1 MPPIGKADHDIVYVE
16 YDIKAKRIQQAPR
29 KIYLYKRADMDGLR
43 DHLARYRDSFL
54 SSDHSHMSVNDMWV
68 SFKSEVLAAIERFIP
83 SKMTKTKY
91 SSPWIDSSI
100 KRLIK
105 RRDRLYFRA
114 RKSCSPDIKSHYKRF
129 RAHVQKVIRDAYRK
143 HISGIFSFDTDS
155 ADPDCPRKNEKAKK
169 FWSFVKSLKKDA
181 FGINSLRENGILKTD
196 TLDKANIC
204 NRQFESAFTRESD
217 TEIPSK
223 GTSPFSPMGE
233 ITVDPKGV
241 LKLLNN
247 LNIHKAS
254 GPDGLSARVLK
265 ECSSEISVMLALIYN
280 ESLAQGTVPDDWRQ
294 ANVAPVFKKGEK
306 YNAANYRPVSL
317 TCICCKTLEHIIVSN
332 INKHLAF
339 QSILADC
346 QHGFRSQ
353 RSCETQ
359 LVQFYHDMVSNLD
372 GARDRGQKQTDVII
386 MDFAKAFDKVPHRRL
401 LYKLGY
407 YGIRGSTH
415 KWISSWLSEGSQK
428 VVLDGQASDPV
439 PVLSGVPQGSV
450 LGLVLF
456 LIFINDLPDNIRSSV
471 RLFADDC
478 VLYRNIKSP
487 IDCQILQD
495 DLDSLSQWETDWQMK
510 FNVAKCHSLRVTR
523 HLPDKQI
530 LFDYTLHQQKL
541 EQVQSV
547 KYLGL
552 TNTNNLDWGQHVSEI
567 SCKATKTMGFL
578 RRNLALAPR
587 HTKEVA
593 YKTLVRPQLEYAAPI
608 WKPYHKLQIQEVE
621 KVQRTAARWTCR
633 RWKNTSSVGD
643 MLDELEW
650 PSLEARRDQSSLT
663 FFYKIHSGT
672 VYLDKDKYL
681 TPAPNLQRTR
691 ASHDLQYTRYF
702 AYSDALKNSF
712 FPRTI
717 PLWNNLPSSVV
728 SSKTI
733 EEFKGLI

>member
-1 MPPIGKADHDIVYVE
+1 MV
-16 YDIKAKRIQQAPR
+16 
-29 KIYLYKRADMDGLR
+29 
-43 DHLARYRDSFL
+43 
-54 SSDHSHMSVNDMWV
+54 
-68 SFKSEVLAAIERFIP
+68 
-83 SKMTKTKY
+83 
-91 SSPWIDSSI
+91 
-100 KRLIK
+100 
-105 RRDRLYFRA
+105 
-114 RKSCSPDIKSHYKRF
+114 
-129 RAHVQKVIRDAYRK
+129 
-143 HISGIFSFDTDS
+143 
-155 ADPDCPRKNEKAKK
+155 
-169 FWSFVKSLKKDA
+169 FVKSLKRDA

-223 GTSPFSPMGE
+223 GTSPFTPMGE

-265 ECSSEISVMLALIYN
+265 ECSSEISPMLALIYN

-332 INKHLAF
+332 MNKHLAF
-339 QSILADC
+339 ESILADC

-415 KWISSWLSEGSQK
+415 KWISSWLSERSQK

-450 LGLVLF
+450 LGPVLF

-495 DLDSLSQWETDWQMK
+495 DLNRLSQWETDWQMK
-510 FNVAKCHSLRVTR
+510 FNVAKCHSMRVTR

-541 EQVQSV
+541 EQVQSA

-552 TNTNNLDWGQHVSEI
+552 TITDNLDWGQHVSEI

-578 RRNLALAPR
+578 RRNLALAPK

-608 WKPYHKLQIQEVE
+608 WNPYHKLQIQEVE

-633 RWKNTSSVGD
+633 RWRNTSSVGD

-650 PSLEARRDQSSLT
+650 PSLEARREQSSLT

-672 VYLDKDKYL
+672 VSLDKDKYL

-717 PLWNNLPSSVV
+717 PLWNSLPSSVV